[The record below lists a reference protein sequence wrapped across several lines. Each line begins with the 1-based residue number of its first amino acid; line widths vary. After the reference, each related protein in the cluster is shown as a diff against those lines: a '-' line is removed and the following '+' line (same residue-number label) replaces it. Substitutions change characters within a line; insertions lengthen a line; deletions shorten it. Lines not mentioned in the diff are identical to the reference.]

1 MFGSK
6 PDAPQV
12 AAPARGMFGR
22 LKDRL
27 LKTRDTLAVGF
38 GNLLLGEKEIDANA
52 LEDLEVTLLSA
63 DVGVAATRRI
73 IDALTARVK
82 RRELSD
88 SRALHKA
95 LADELVAILEPSQHR
110 RFTLP
115 PDAAP
120 CIVLIVGVNGV
131 GKTTTIGKLGM
142 RLCDEGRSVLFAAGD
157 TFRAAAVEQL
167 QIWGERISVPVI
179 AQAQGSDAASVI
191 FDALQAARSRNIDV
205 VLADTAGRL
214 HNRVNLM
221 GELEKIGRIMR
232 RFDAA
237 APHEV
242 LLVLDAITGQ
252 NALNQAREFMAVVNV
267 TGIVLTKLDGTAK
280 GGIAFALSEATRLPI
295 YFVGVGEAAED
306 LRPFDAREF
315 VDALLD
321 QGANVRGPNDQGHGR

>member
-6 PDAPQV
+6 PDASQV
-12 AAPARGMFGR
+12 AAPTRGLLGR

-27 LKTRDTLAVGF
+27 LKTRDTLAVGLST
-38 GNLLLGEKEIDANA
+38 LLLGEKEIDANA
-52 LEDLEVTLLSA
+52 LEDLETTLLSA

-73 IDALTARVK
+73 IDALSARVK
-82 RRELSD
+82 RRELANSK
-88 SRALHKA
+88 ALFNA
-95 LADELVAILEPSQHR
+95 LADELVAILEPSQR
-110 RFTLP
+110 RFVVP
-115 PDAAP
+115 AGVGP
-120 CIVLIVGVNGV
+120 CVVLIVGVNGV
-131 GKTTTIGKLGM
+131 GKTTTIGKLGL
-142 RLCDEGRSVLFAAGD
+142 RLRDEGRSVLIAAGD

-179 AQAQGSDAASVI
+179 AQAQGADAASVI
-191 FDALQAARSRNIDV
+191 FDALQAARSRNIEV

-221 GELEKIGRIMR
+221 GELEKIGRIMG

-242 LLVLDAITGQ
+242 LLVLDAVTGQ

-280 GGIAFALSEATRLPI
+280 GGIAFALSEATKLPI

-321 QGANVRGPNDQGHGR
+321 SGSGDHGSDR